1 MAEHTQAHGLIRLQ
15 TWLSPAFPV
24 GSFAYSHGLE
34 SAVEAGLVTDAAS
47 LSDWLETL
55 IHSGSGWNDAVLFA
69 EAWRR
74 ARGDG
79 LEEVAQLA
87 EALSGS
93 AERHMESV
101 GQGNAFLAASA
112 SWPAPAHKKLPATCP
127 YCVAVGA
134 IAGAQGVPL
143 EDALA
148 AFINA
153 FATNLLQA
161 GIRLGVVGQSG
172 AVAILAGLEPV
183 VLAAAKRAVSS
194 SLEDLGTAT
203 MLSEIMAMRHETHF
217 SRLFRS

>member
-1 MAEHTQAHGLIRLQ
+1 MAEPAASRGLIRLQ

-34 SAVEAGLVTDAAS
+34 SAVASGLLADAKS
-47 LSDWLETL
+47 LADWLETL
-55 IHSGSGWNDAVLFA
+55 IEAGSGWNDAVLFA

-74 ARGDG
+74 SGGDR
-79 LEEVAQLA
+79 LAEVAELA
-87 EALSGS
+87 EALAGS

-101 GQGNAFLAASA
+101 GQGSAFLAASG
-112 SWPAPAHKKLPATCP
+112 SWPAPAHQELPPACP

-134 IAGAQGVPL
+134 VAGAQGVPL

-148 AFINA
+148 AFINS

-161 GIRLGVVGQSG
+161 GIRLGMVGQSD

-183 VLAAAKRAVSS
+183 VLAAARRAASS
-194 SLEDLGTAT
+194 SPEDLGTAA
-203 MLSEIMAMRHETHF
+203 MLSEIMAMRHETHY